1 MKNIT
6 LALVVALVSSSA
18 AMACTPEELQSK
30 AMDLSTQ
37 MQTLVAKDP
46 QKAGEVGQKM
56 AAIQTNQATDMD
68 SACKLYDD
76 LLAEIAAAE

>member
-1 MKNIT
+1 MKNIA
-6 LALVVALVSSSA
+6 LALAIALASSSA
-18 AMACTPEELQSK
+18 ALACTPEELQSK
-30 AMDLSTQ
+30 ATDLTTK

-56 AAIQTNQATDMD
+56 AGIQANQASDID
-68 SACKLYDD
+68 GACKLYDD

>member
-6 LALVVALVSSSA
+6 VALLLALASSSA
-18 AMACTPEELQSK
+18 ALACTPEELQSK
-30 AMDLSTQ
+30 ATDVTTK

-56 AAIQTNQATDMD
+56 AGIQANQATDME
-68 SACKLYDD
+68 SACKLYDE